1 MFDPVDRA
9 VLRSALILLSAA
21 LVAACA
27 TSSAYQYDL
36 IPIPVTFNEAVAEG
50 TADAAPYD
58 GILYV
63 TDREPA
69 EADDSVLYY
78 KYERASALRVGTAK
92 VDYSGKPK
100 SEAELDELARVEPG
114 KQTDFPL
121 SITDTTELGYL
132 EQALPTPF
140 LTSDEELRGTPQA
153 DDKFIEL
160 IDRKLAASRTRDIYL
175 YVHGYKVVF
184 ENPVIVSAQLWHF
197 MNNDGVFLPFAWTAT
212 PKRFAYIKDTQTAEI
227 SARNFR
233 LLLQFLIEN
242 TDVERIHIIGYSAG
256 TRVVIGALNQL
267 ALMQTGQSDS
277 TTRGRIGQVAIVGSD
292 YDRQRW
298 VAAVADGL
306 LQVSE
311 TLTIYVSP
319 YDDALGLSEL
329 VFGEARLGK
338 LETDPVSETVQDWLI
353 SNERLNFVDVT
364 GVVGSET
371 RNGHAYFQTSPW
383 ISSDILATLLYGL
396 APAERGLVRRTNA
409 LSWSFPP
416 DYDVGLKAIIE
427 AQASQ

>member
-1 MFDPVDRA
+1 MPGSIAERA
-9 VLRSALILLSAA
+9 GGLGVRIVVLWALLVLLAG
-21 LVAACA
+21 CA
-27 TSSAYQYDL
+27 TSSTYQYDL
-36 IPIPVTFNEAVAEG
+36 IPIPVTFSEQAAE
-50 TADAAPYD
+50 DASPD

-69 EADDSVLYY
+69 DPEDRVLYY
-78 KYERASALRVGTAK
+78 QYERASALRVGIAK
-92 VDYSGKPK
+92 VDYSGKPRT
-100 SEAELDELARVEPG
+100 EEELDELASVEPG
-114 KQTDFPL
+114 KKSDFPL
-121 SITDTTELGYL
+121 SVTDVNEFGYL
-132 EQALPTPF
+132 ESAMPTPF
-140 LTSDEELRGTPQA
+140 LTSQEELGSSAPADEE
-153 DDKFIEL
+153 FVSL
-160 IDRKLAASRTRDIYL
+160 INMKLAASRSGDIYL
-175 YVHGYKVVF
+175 YVHGYKVIF
-184 ENPVIVSAQLWHF
+184 ENPVIVSAQLWYF
-197 MNNDGVFLPFAWTAT
+197 MNNEGVFLPFAWTAT

-227 SARNFR
+227 SARNLR
-233 LLLQFLIEN
+233 LLLQFLMEN

-267 ALMQTGQSDS
+267 ALMQTGQSES
-277 TTRGRIGQVAIVGSD
+277 TTKGRIGQVAIVGSD

-306 LQVSE
+306 LQVPE

-329 VFGEARLGK
+329 VFGGARLGK
-338 LETDPVSETVQDWLI
+338 LETDPVSETVRDWLI
-353 SNERLNFVDVT
+353 SNERLYFVDVT

-396 APAERGLVRRTNA
+396 TPAERGLVRKTDA

-416 DYDVGLKAIIE
+416 QYDVGLKAIIE